1 MKKTKNFS
9 KGRKIVIS
17 LSVTAMA
24 LLLAIVLIGIFY
36 GRQRVLYPVGVLG
49 ISDDYPAKTLYRVN
63 QEIYVPVKIDPETKR
78 IVRDIPYYYGTLSE
92 SAYNMV
98 FESLPEKGSK
108 LIGNITGDFLRDE
121 PGNPN
126 VHSVYNVQVG
136 SEELDTNDI
145 YIILTPRGEEMIARI
160 AEYYY
165 DEIGNDWYALAER
178 LDLLF
183 SVELWQKEKNYRD
196 KVPPTALA
204 DTMYYRQHYSDR
216 FGSFFHEFQ
225 KHLLYFWS
233 DVKNFFS

>member
-9 KGRKIVIS
+9 KGRKIVIFFS
-17 LSVTAMA
+17 LTAMA

-145 YIILTPRGEEMIARI
+145 YIILTPRGEEMIARL

-165 DEIGNDWYALAER
+165 DEIGNDW
-178 LDLLF
+178 
-183 SVELWQKEKNYRD
+183 
-196 KVPPTALA
+196 
-204 DTMYYRQHYSDR
+204 
-216 FGSFFHEFQ
+216 
-225 KHLLYFWS
+225 
-233 DVKNFFS
+233 